1 MTTLEILNIL
11 QHDIHSTVFATVD
24 EQGLPG
30 GLHQPGGAPQDR
42 CGPLPALRQ
51 LPAHLPGES
60 GGETG
65 RMKRRSFL
73 IGCAGCAAAGV
84 LGVSVFRKHTDETSY
99 LPLEQPLKRDVMADI
114 HCFEQDDPAGDST
127 VYMFDR

>member
-1 MTTLEILNIL
+1 
-11 QHDIHSTVFATVD
+11 
-24 EQGLPG
+24 
-30 GLHQPGGAPQDR
+30 
-42 CGPLPALRQ
+42 
-51 LPAHLPGES
+51 
-60 GGETG
+60 
-65 RMKRRSFL
+65 MKRRSFL

-84 LGVSVFRKHTDETSY
+84 LGVSAFRKHTDETSY